1 MNKVVWIGATILLV
15 VLWGWN
21 MSFDHGEPEA
31 VSMCVMFLT
40 FSYTFFI
47 LGCVLYYIKAN
58 MNNISVFIRLL
69 FCNQNQ

>member
-40 FSYTFFI
+40 FSYTFFYI
-47 LGCVLYYIKAN
+47 GLCIVLYK
-58 MNNISVFIRLL
+58 SKHE
-69 FCNQNQ
+69 